1 MKGCRVRLQEDD
13 NHLKKEPNRELD
25 RFSRFMFGVRKQREE
40 NKKDEDISQD
50 NPEQK
55 EAPSIHRKTNKFD
68 NWFFGSRRQEVES
81 SAPTRQNQLEQQ
93 VENIL
98 NQVDIGLLMETIDML
113 VETTKQYKP
122 ILKKFTP
129 MFNQF
134 KKKFKSK

>member
-1 MKGCRVRLQEDD
+1 MRLQEDD

-50 NPEQK
+50 TPEQK
-55 EAPSIHRKTNKFD
+55 EASSIHRKTNQFD

-122 ILKKFTP
+122 ILKKITP